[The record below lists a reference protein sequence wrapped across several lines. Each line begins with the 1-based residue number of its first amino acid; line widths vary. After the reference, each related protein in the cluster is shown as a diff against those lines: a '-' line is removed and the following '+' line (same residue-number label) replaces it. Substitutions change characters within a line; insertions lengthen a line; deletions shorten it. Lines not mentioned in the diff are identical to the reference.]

1 MTFQWFDLAFK
12 VQGSVA
18 PIILPRVLIFAGFA
32 LGISVFH
39 YYEPQISL
47 KVFGDMTNN
56 VVFNL
61 VLGLLLVFRTN
72 TAYDRYWEGRK
83 AWGTLVVNI
92 RNLSRLMQ
100 ISINSPQVEDQK
112 DKEKSIQLL
121 TAFAIATK
129 LHLRN
134 EEISTHLN
142 QILTEDEVLK
152 LNNVKHVP
160 LELTLWLSSYLQKQM
175 QSDRF
180 DTNYFVTMNT
190 QINALVEG
198 LTSCERIL
206 KTPLPIAY
214 RIYLKRLILIYCFG
228 LPFHLVIDI
237 HWLTAIAVG
246 LVSFILLGVEQIGNE
261 IENPFGHD
269 FNDLPIDEICEGIT
283 NNVKQVISY
292 QSI

>member
-1 MTFQWFDLAFK
+1 MTWQWFTLAFK
-12 VQGSVA
+12 LQGSVA
-18 PIILPRVLIFAGFA
+18 PMILPRTLVFTGFA
-32 LGISVFH
+32 LCVSLVD
-39 YYEPQISL
+39 YYKPEISL
-47 KVFGDMTNN
+47 KVLGDLTNN

-100 ISINSPQVEDQK
+100 IAIKSPESESHEQK
-112 DKEKSIQLL
+112 VKSIKLL

-129 LHLRN
+129 LHLRS
-134 EEISTHLN
+134 EEIN
-142 QILTEDEVLK
+142 QDLDAILTDAETQKLK
-152 LNNVKHVP
+152 EAKHVP
-160 LELTLWLSSYLQKQM
+160 LELTLWLGEYLQQQV
-175 QSDRF
+175 QSDQI
-180 DTNYFVTMNT
+180 DTNYFVAMNN

-214 RIYLKRLILIYCFG
+214 SIYLKRLILIYCIG

-237 HWLTAIAVG
+237 HWMTAIAVG
-246 LVSFILLGVEQIGNE
+246 LVSFIVMGVEQIGNE

-269 FNDLPIDEICEGIT
+269 FNDLPIDAICEGIT
-283 NNVKQVISY
+283 ANVEQVIAY
-292 QSI
+292 N

>member
-1 MTFQWFDLAFK
+1 MTWQWFNLALK
-12 VQGSVA
+12 LQGSVA
-18 PIILPRVLIFAGFA
+18 PIVLPRTLVFVGFA
-32 LGISVFH
+32 LCVSLVD
-39 YYEPQISL
+39 YYKPEISL
-47 KVFGDMTNN
+47 KVLGDLTNN

-100 ISINSPQVEDQK
+100 IAITSPEGELQEQK
-112 DKEKSIQLL
+112 VKSIKLL

-134 EEISTHLN
+134 EEIN
-142 QILTEDEVLK
+142 QDLDAILTEAETQKLK
-152 LNNVKHVP
+152 ESKHIP
-160 LELTLWLSSYLQKQM
+160 LELTLWLSNYLQQQV
-175 QSDRF
+175 QSDRI
-180 DTNYFVTMNT
+180 DTNYFVAMNN

-198 LTSCERIL
+198 LTSCERII

-214 RIYLKRLILIYCFG
+214 SIYLKRLILIYCIG

-237 HWLTAIAVG
+237 HLMTAIAVG
-246 LVSFILLGVEQIGNE
+246 LVSFILMGVEQIGNE

-269 FNDLPIDEICEGIT
+269 FNDLPIDAICEGIT
-283 NNVKQVISY
+283 ANVEQAIAY
-292 QSI
+292 N